1 MCTKATVHSL
11 DTASARLNR
20 TLNALRG
27 TLVEASFRPPSDTAE
42 YLFDF
47 VDEAGIAEMENSIKA
62 SIDGFEVARSTLAQT
77 CESFEQDLRSL
88 HGTLQ
93 APAEENE
100 IRVEEVDGI
109 SPVPGL
115 FYALETR
122 ATETATHLEGLVRH
136 YDLCVTALKH
146 TEGGGEAI
154 SQASDGE
161 QSQQASALAGLGVD
175 LGKVDEAPP
184 QPMSE
189 DERTNMLAVLVKD
202 AGEVDDVVVEM
213 KDGLAEMEDQ
223 LVEIVSYV
231 QTLRDASL
239 RLKTALELLKHV
251 AANVPAY
258 ITACA
263 DFQMAWE
270 EERAVLTEKMEGLE
284 GLRDFYAGFA
294 DAYDGL
300 IVEVQ
305 RRKRV
310 KREMEKVIE
319 GAMVELEALYQ
330 GMLLVLLVLRSIL
343 IRKLAQPIWKNEESF
358 KATRQSIYQA
368 TYGRVLLTR
377 QRASRL
383 SRLMMKKTIYRISKN
398 RSLKRRFRG

>member
-1 MCTKATVHSL
+1 
-11 DTASARLNR
+11 LNR
-20 TLNALRG
+20 TLSALRG
-27 TLVEASFRPPSDTAE
+27 TLVEASFRPPSDTPE

-62 SIDGFEVARSTLAQT
+62 SIDRFEVARSTLAET

-88 HGTLQ
+88 HGSLQ
-93 APAEENE
+93 APPDENE
-100 IRVEEVDGI
+100 VRVEEVDGI

-122 ATETATHLEGLVRH
+122 ATETATHLEGLVKH

-175 LGKVDEAPP
+175 LGQVDESPP
-184 QPMSE
+184 QPISE
-189 DERTNMLAVLVKD
+189 EERTNMLAVLVKD
-202 AGEVDDVVVEM
+202 AGEVDDVVSEM
-213 KDGLAEMEDQ
+213 KDGLVEMEDQ
-223 LVEIVSYV
+223 LVEIVTYV
-231 QTLRDASL
+231 QTLRDASS
-239 RLKTALELLKHV
+239 RLKTALELLKQV
-251 AANVPAY
+251 TANIPAY

-263 DFQMAWE
+263 DFQGAWE
-270 EERAVLTEKMEGLE
+270 EEKAVLNEKMEGLE

-310 KREMEKVIE
+310 KREMEKVIA
-319 GAMVELEALYQ
+319 GAMAELETLYQ
-330 GMLLVLLVLRSIL
+330 GTLFLTIL
-343 IRKLAQPIWKNEESF
+343 FGSPLTFES
-358 KATRQSIYQA
+358 A
-368 TYGRVLLTR
+368 
-377 QRASRL
+377 
-383 SRLMMKKTIYRISKN
+383 
-398 RSLKRRFRG
+398 

>member
-1 MCTKATVHSL
+1 VHSL

-20 TLNALRG
+20 TLSALRN
-27 TLVEASFRPPSDTAE
+27 TLVEPSFRPPSDSPE
-42 YLFDF
+42 HLFDF

-62 SIDGFEVARSTLAQT
+62 SIDRFEVARSTFAET
-77 CESFEQDLRSL
+77 CEGFEQDLRSL
-88 HGTLQ
+88 HESLEV
-93 APAEENE
+93 PPEETE

-122 ATETATHLEGLVRH
+122 ATETATLLEGLVKH

-161 QSQQASALAGLGVD
+161 QSQQVSALAGLGVE
-175 LGKVDEAPP
+175 LGKVDEGPP
-184 QPMSE
+184 QPISE

-202 AGEVDDVVVEM
+202 AGEVEDVVSEM

-223 LVEIVSYV
+223 LGQIVSYV
-231 QTLRDASL
+231 QTLRDASS
-239 RLKTALELLKHV
+239 RLKAALELLKHV
-251 AANVPAY
+251 AASIPAY

-263 DFQMAWE
+263 EFQGAWE
-270 EERAVLTEKMEGLE
+270 EEKAILNDKMEGLE

-294 DAYDGL
+294 DAYDDL

-305 RRKRV
+305 RRKRA
-310 KREMEKVIE
+310 KREMEKVIAA
-319 GAMVELEALYQ
+319 AMADLETIYQ
-330 GMLLVLLVLRSIL
+330 GNNLL
-343 IRKLAQPIWKNEESF
+343 LA
-358 KATRQSIYQA
+358 IYLQC
-368 TYGRVLLTR
+368 
-377 QRASRL
+377 
-383 SRLMMKKTIYRISKN
+383 
-398 RSLKRRFRG
+398 

>member
-1 MCTKATVHSL
+1 
-11 DTASARLNR
+11 
-20 TLNALRG
+20 
-27 TLVEASFRPPSDTAE
+27 
-42 YLFDF
+42 

-62 SIDGFEVARSTLAQT
+62 SIDRFEVARSTLAET
-77 CESFEQDLRSL
+77 CEGFEQDLRNLHESL
-88 HGTLQ
+88 R
-93 APAEENE
+93 APPEENE

-109 SPVPGL
+109 SPIPGL

-184 QPMSE
+184 QPISE
-189 DERTNMLAVLVKD
+189 EERTNMLAVLVKD
-202 AGEVDDVVVEM
+202 AGEVDDVVSEM
-213 KDGLAEMEDQ
+213 RDGSAEMEDQ
-223 LVEIVSYV
+223 LVEIMNYV
-231 QTLRDASL
+231 QTLRDASS
-239 RLKTALELLKHV
+239 RLKRALELLKQV
-251 AANVPAY
+251 AANVPTY
-258 ITACA
+258 ITACTE
-263 DFQMAWE
+263 FQGAWE
-270 EERAVLTEKMEGLE
+270 EEKAMLSEKMEGLE

-310 KREMEKVIE
+310 KREMEKVIA
-319 GAMVELEALYQ
+319 GAMAELETLYQ
-330 GMLLVLLVLRSIL
+330 GTIFLSVSLYS
-343 IRKLAQPIWKNEESF
+343 
-358 KATRQSIYQA
+358 
-368 TYGRVLLTR
+368 LLTHMP
-377 QRASRL
+377 A
-383 SRLMMKKTIYRISKN
+383 
-398 RSLKRRFRG
+398 